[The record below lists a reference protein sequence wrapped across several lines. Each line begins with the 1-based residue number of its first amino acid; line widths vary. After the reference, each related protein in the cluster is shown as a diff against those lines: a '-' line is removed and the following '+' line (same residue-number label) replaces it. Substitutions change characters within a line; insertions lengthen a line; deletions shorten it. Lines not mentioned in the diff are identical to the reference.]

1 MPVAIYSHAPRIH
14 YVAYGRTS
22 PAYLCFV
29 TYSICLL
36 LVPVVITFTAPIE
49 YSDRLRTFQ
58 PRLTP
63 SQSYFVSVDSLEASS
78 LFPVHGI
85 DVQIS
90 SVDINGDGISDRLI
104 IQLTG
109 TSVPKASSIYFAIE
123 THIADG
129 STRIIKGS
137 VDAPSAFNRLTG
149 WFRLCRDN
157 RISLPSGSLHA
168 FLSKPGPRGLSK
180 LFSDDPEYYLT
191 PTGFSSVGEFIG
203 GSSTL
208 QVSLTIDVGSLI
220 HVTRSN
226 PGDLFRDNLIYFV
239 ALFAMNYVVLHAL
252 YGALIISGS
261 LQTRIY
267 RDYEKES

>member
-1 MPVAIYSHAPRIH
+1 MPIAIYSHAARIH

-22 PAYLCFV
+22 PAYFCYV
-29 TYSICLL
+29 TYSLCLL
-36 LVPVVITFTAPIE
+36 LVPLVITFTAPVE

-78 LFPVHGI
+78 LYPVQGV

-104 IQLTG
+104 FQLTG
-109 TSVPKASSIYFAIE
+109 TSVSTASSIYFAIE
-123 THIADG
+123 MYTADG

-137 VDAPSAFNRLTG
+137 VDAPNSFNRLTG
-149 WFRLCRDN
+149 WFRLSRDN
-157 RISLPSGSLHA
+157 RISLPSGTLHA
-168 FLSKPGPRGLSK
+168 LLSKPGSRGLPK
-180 LFSDDPEYYLT
+180 LSSDDPEYYLT
-191 PTGFSSVGEFIG
+191 PTGFSSVGEFVG

-208 QVSLTIDVGSLI
+208 QVSLTIDIGSLI
-220 HVTRSN
+220 HVIRST
-226 PGDLFRDNLIYFV
+226 PGDLFRDNFIYFV
-239 ALFAMNYVVLHAL
+239 ALFAMNYVALHAL
-252 YGALIISGS
+252 YGALIISGL